1 MDENLII
8 RKVYIDSR
16 FRQEGGH
23 QDPTFDLA
31 QNIRC
36 PLDCVVSL
44 DDVTIPHSWYSV
56 SNNNRYLY
64 IAERAG
70 GNTYT
75 IRRLDIPQRNYD
87 GNAYAQ
93 NLTTALN
100 TNTPPNISATY
111 AVIYS
116 PETNRCTIAA
126 PIPSVFHLLTDQ
138 DIKSNNLQHLVAGLT
153 IDQHSPQS
161 GNRVIRNEDGFNGTD
176 ATQYTYTDV
185 FTTGFLDFLNIH
197 NIYIYSNL
205 SLLNS
210 LGPNNSTGILGKV
223 PVSASYGSTIH
234 ERLQNEHDYCDVSQ
248 TSLSQLQF
256 SIRDAYGA
264 LVDLNGA
271 SWSAT
276 LIFRI
281 K

>member
-23 QDPTFDLA
+23 QNPTFDLA

-70 GNTYT
+70 TNAPYTYT

-87 GNAYAQ
+87 GNSYAT
-93 NLTTALN
+93 NLKTALN
-100 TNTPPNISATY
+100 TNTPANISATY
-111 AVIYS
+111 AVVYS
-116 PETNRCTIAA
+116 PETNKCTIASPA
-126 PIPSVFHLLTDQ
+126 TSVFHFLTDQ
-138 DIKSNNLQHLVAGLT
+138 DLQANDGAHLS
-153 IDQHSPQS
+153 IDKHTPLS
-161 GNRVIRNEDGFNGTD
+161 GNRVIRNEDGVNGTN

-185 FTTGFLDFLNIH
+185 FTTGFLDFLGIH
-197 NIYIYSNL
+197 NVYIYSNL

-210 LGPNNSTGILGKV
+210 LGPNNQTGILGKV